1 MSGIKT
7 FSNET
12 SERYA
17 LALFELANENSEIE
31 EIERNTLFFLDTFSK
46 NPEFKNFLKNPTY
59 QQDIQIQI
67 FTEISK
73 SLINGQ
79 DVKISSFG
87 TFIVRNKRERVGRN
101 PKTGEEV
108 PITARQVVT
117 FRASN
122 VLKSEVSDLSKIDT
136 SSETENR

>member
-1 MSGIKT
+1 MEKNATTRSTLSEAVYRNVGL
-7 FSNET
+7 SRNE
-12 SERYA
+12 SA
-17 LALFELANENSEIE
+17 
-31 EIERNTLFFLDTFSK
+31 TLVDSV
-46 NPEFKNFLKNPTY
+46 
-59 QQDIQIQI
+59 

-87 TFIVRNKRERVGRN
+87 TFIVRNKKERVGRN

-122 VLKSEVSDLSKIDT
+122 VLKSEVSDLSKLDT
-136 SSETENR
+136 SIETENR